1 MASRPQGRPTQRR
14 RWWPRDERPR
24 PRAPAAV
31 TAKPAHAMP
40 PACRHAIP
48 SHLCGPTRPSGGL
61 PGRLPTPETAV
72 STGVAAVSTESAA
85 ALATS
90 EQPRLQP
97 PVAATATS
105 TAASPAVAAAGRAA
119 APPPHPPTANPSLIP
134 TCPCPADDP
143 AARALAAALWSV
155 DRSLGWAATA
165 AAVTAVVA
173 TMAGLAADPRA
184 AAIAAAAAGG
194 GGGGGGTPALG
205 ADTPRWGGGGRRPTP
220 PPRPGVVGGG
230 SGGGNRGSSRGRRTP
245 ANHTI
250 GSHGHRRCCRRHRP
264 RRR

>member
-1 MASRPQGRPTQRR
+1 
-14 RWWPRDERPR
+14 
-24 PRAPAAV
+24 
-31 TAKPAHAMP
+31 MP
-40 PACRHAIP
+40 P
-48 SHLCGPTRPSGGL
+48 
-61 PGRLPTPETAV
+61 
-72 STGVAAVSTESAA
+72 TGAANAAA
-85 ALATS
+85 ALVAAGRAAETPHPRSGHGEACPRHVAGMPTRHPISPLRSNVAERRLTRTLADARNSSIHRSSSSINGISGSTS
-90 EQPRLQP
+90 HIRARLQP

-134 TCPCPADDP
+134 TCPRPADDP

-155 DRSLGWAATA
+155 DRLLGWAATA

-230 SGGGNRGSSRGRRTP
+230 SGGCNRGSSRGRRTP